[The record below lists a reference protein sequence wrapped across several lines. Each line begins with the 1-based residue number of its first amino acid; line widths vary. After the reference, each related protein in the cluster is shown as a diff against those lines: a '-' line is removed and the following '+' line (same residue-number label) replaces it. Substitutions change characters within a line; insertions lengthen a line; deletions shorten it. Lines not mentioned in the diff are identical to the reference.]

1 MPKSPVSPAPAID
14 EHTVINRSGSFLVAP
29 VHDEIVMM
37 DIGSGHY
44 YGLDDI
50 GSVIWQRL
58 EQPQTFGDLIDSL
71 VAEFDA
77 DRAVIAA
84 DVRKLLAHMAGQK
97 VVSFDQGS

>member
-1 MPKSPVSPAPAID
+1 MPEAPSPPVQID
-14 EHTVINRSGSFLVAP
+14 EQTLISRSSSFLVAS

-37 DIGSGHY
+37 DLKSGRY

-50 GSVIWQRL
+50 GSVIWQHL
-58 EQPQTFGDLIDSL
+58 EQPRRCAELVDSL

-84 DVRKLLAHMAGQK
+84 DVHKLLSLMAEHN
-97 VVSFDQGS
+97 VVSLA